1 MESAGAQLVAVPA
14 RLEDFQIDFAALE
27 AALSPQVK
35 GVIINSP
42 NNPTGVVYSQETI
55 RRLAQMLGEKSR
67 AYGCLLY
74 TSAQG
79 HPVLGDP
86 VYNGLR
92 KGFPE
97 LAGQCLHA
105 RRLSFQHP
113 RTGERMTLSS
123 PLPAY
128 FQTVLTRCSRLV

>member
-67 AYGCLLY
+67 AYG
-74 TSAQG
+74 
-79 HPVLGDP
+79 HPIWLISD
-86 VYNGLR
+86 
-92 KGFPE
+92 E
-97 LAGQCLHA
+97 
-105 RRLSFQHP
+105 
-113 RTGERMTLSS
+113 
-123 PLPAY
+123 PLPGD
-128 FQTVLTRCSRLV
+128 RLPDRSPALGAGFL